1 METQLTIFE
10 KPKSDKSLASIR
22 LRPETEAFLKQ
33 FPNRSKVIAFFTP
46 GRWSYCV
53 ENLEKC
59 LQAPGVKLSQLAEL
73 YQDKELAKELIAS
86 QITGLYAS
94 TTGSYQINDAV
105 VRQTAEM
112 FVAHYG
118 RQCSVYDMMLY
129 FAHYTVEFK
138 GVSYQFDV
146 QDILRQFKTKYWE
159 WKRSLDF
166 EEPQKPMPEPQN
178 QIRGHAAL
186 IDLCVERLREGQ
198 TADDLRACGLYK
210 YGALTESEIKKAQDI
225 LSTTF

>member
-10 KPKSDKSLASIR
+10 KPKSDSSPASIR

-59 LQAPGVKLSQLAEL
+59 LQAPSVKLSQLAEL

-138 GVSYQFDV
+138 SVSYQFDV

-166 EEPQKPMPEPQN
+166 DEPQKPLPESKN
-178 QIRGHAAL
+178 QVRGHAAL

-198 TADDLRACGLYK
+198 TADELRACGLYR
-210 YGALTESEIKKAQDI
+210 YGALTEDIIKKSEIIYK
-225 LSTTF
+225 STF